1 VTVGG
6 SVPRWSLSTG
16 PSHQRGTQRPTV
28 QARRSRWPI
37 DVADSTL
44 KAEPVRRG
52 LGWIVAGCVVVG
64 VLASCSKKKPE
75 GAANTAPI
83 ATEAIVSTLPPAP
96 PTTQPAPTTTEPGSP
111 LLASEIPPVPIL
123 VRYQPKNKGE
133 EELLAAAQDLL
144 PKLHALNH
152 DSRFVEAEY
161 LEAFTSKAA
170 EVAVQGQRKF
180 AAEGFD
186 SLPGGDDRIVVE
198 SVERTSTNEGVI
210 RSCDYDTSTTFKR
223 NDAGLRTVD
232 NDEKTSFRYRI
243 LLEKTPGG
251 WRVAGDEA
259 TEVFPG
265 EDKCA
270 S

>member
-28 QARRSRWPI
+28 RARRSGWPI

-52 LGWIVAGCVVVG
+52 LGRIVAGCVVVG

-75 GAANTAPI
+75 GVANTAPI

-123 VRYQPKNKGE
+123 VRYQPKNKDE

-144 PKLHALNH
+144 PKMYPLNF
-152 DSRFVEAEY
+152 DGRFVEAEY
-161 LEAFTSKAA
+161 GRVFDSGLLKAWMDFERQKRA
-170 EVAVQGQRKF
+170 D
-180 AAEGFD
+180 GFD
-186 SLPGGDDRIVVE
+186 VVPGKNDRIVIE
-198 SVERTSTNEGVI
+198 SVEVVSTDAGI
-210 RSCDYDTSTTFKR
+210 LSTCQYDTAVTYKRSADGVRAVSDDTTASIRFKQTL
-223 NDAGLRTVD
+223 LRTP
-232 NDEKTSFRYRI
+232 
-243 LLEKTPGG
+243 LG
-251 WRVAGDEA
+251 WRLSSNE
-259 TEVFPG
+259 ESERFPE
-265 EDKCA
+265 EDRCA